1 MGGDLAAAEGFLEGV
16 LVARNGGEFG
26 GDVFEGFVHFAM
38 VLDGLKD
45 LCAQGGGAAIPEE
58 GGFPGE
64 IKEGHGVAVAGA
76 VFDSEAELT
85 GIGEGGFGEVA

>member
-16 LVARNGGEFG
+16 LVDWIGGEFG
-26 GDVFEGFVHFAM
+26 DDVFEGFVHLAM
-38 VLDGLKD
+38 VFDGLKD

-64 IKEGHGVAVAGA
+64 VKEGHGVAVAGA
-76 VFDSEAELT
+76 VFDAEAELA
-85 GIGEGGFGEVA
+85 GITEGGFGEVA